1 MGCPGDFLEAIRQ
14 SNFKDQAIWFLNVS
28 SYGHNNDSCEQV
40 WKLHK
45 KSVELEGRGEVCSDL
60 SEFNAHRL
68 LEFSK
73 KAKTVKELRSFLE
86 KVNHKHGQNVRV
98 SLVELLIFI
107 FDEDIESLSKIR
119 SKCDGESLA
128 EATAGLEIL
137 KTTLEYAISETNKAK
152 ERAKEARCAEE
163 DAAEEEKKF
172 MEAANAAKFAESLLK
187 AAESEAQSH
196 LDKLTR
202 EESKELH
209 VKEELENIIKDDS
222 LGIVKRNKAKA
233 ELAILNAGDKTSV
246 RKAKLEQ
253 ENSIHNLQKAKAKA
267 EKSVNHAQSMATAA
281 ERAKIFAHKSAD
293 EALQASKLSEEAIP
307 IAKQALKNA
316 HVILD
321 KMKHRRKSGPGSL
334 FYVNRE
340 LSELE
345 KFMPK
350 CKISTFRSMNTP
362 QKKPQPTSSTPRTR
376 SVEELR
382 RMRNDVLRDL

>member
-1 MGCPGDFLEAIRQ
+1 MGYPGDFLEAIRQ

-119 SKCDGESLA
+119 SRCDGESLA

-209 VKEELENIIKDDS
+209 VREELENIIKDDS

>member
-1 MGCPGDFLEAIRQ
+1 MGCSGDFLGAIRQ
-14 SNFKDQAIWFLNVS
+14 SNLKDQAIWFLNVS
-28 SYGHNNDSCEQV
+28 SYGHNDDSCEQV
-40 WKLHK
+40 WRLHK

-107 FDEDIESLSKIR
+107 FDEDVESLSKIR
-119 SKCDGESLA
+119 SGCDGESLA

-163 DAAEEEKKF
+163 DAAKEERKF

-187 AAESEAQSH
+187 AAESEAQSQ

-202 EESKELH
+202 EESKDLH
-209 VKEELENIIKDDS
+209 VREELETIIKDDS

-253 ENSIHNLQKAKAKA
+253 ENSVHNLQKTKAKA

-293 EALQASKLSEEAIP
+293 EALQASKLSEEAVP

-362 QKKPQPTSSTPRTR
+362 PKKAHPTSSTPRTR

-382 RMRNDVLRDL
+382 RIRNDVLRDL

>member
-209 VKEELENIIKDDS
+209 VREELENIIKDDS

-362 QKKPQPTSSTPRTR
+362 QKKAQSTSSTPRTR